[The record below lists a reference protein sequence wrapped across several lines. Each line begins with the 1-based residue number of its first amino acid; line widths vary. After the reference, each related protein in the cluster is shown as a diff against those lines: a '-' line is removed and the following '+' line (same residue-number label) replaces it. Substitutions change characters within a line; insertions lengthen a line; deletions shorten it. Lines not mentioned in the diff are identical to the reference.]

1 MAEDKKVKDPER
13 EKRKFKTAKD
23 MRELMTA
30 YYTEAKT
37 AEIDGSKKI
46 AWITSGGP
54 VEPLHAMDVIP
65 IYPENHSAM
74 LGASKMS
81 IEMCEVAEEMG
92 YSRDLCSYFRGD
104 IGSAVTKKSPIPG
117 ALPKPDFLVAANN
130 ICGTVTK
137 WYEILSR
144 FFDVPLFLLDTPFIH
159 GKITKQSSE
168 YVEAQMRELISFL
181 EVNCGK
187 KFDHDRFKEVA
198 ETALEGLYLW
208 EDILATCEN
217 RPAPMS
223 CFDAFFFIAPI
234 VTLRGTKECNEFYRK
249 LLAELKQR
257 VEDNIAAVPNEKIRL
272 LWDNIPIWTRL
283 RDLSELFASHGACLV
298 ADTYT
303 NAWARTKIEGDDP
316 VKGLGNAL
324 HKAYLNIDFQQM
336 IKEVKGLIKRFSAD
350 GFVIHSNR
358 SCKPYSLGQFD
369 MARTIQE
376 ELDIPTIIIE
386 ADQTDD
392 RVFSEEQTKTRVEAF
407 IETVTEKIKKA
418 L

>member
-1 MAEDKKVKDPER
+1 MAVEKKVKDPER
-13 EKRKFKTAKD
+13 EKRKFQSAKD

-30 YYTEAKT
+30 YYTEAKV
-37 AEIDGSKKI
+37 AEVDGSKKI

-81 IEMCEVAEEMG
+81 VELCEVAEEMG
-92 YSRDLCSYFRGD
+92 YSRDLCSYFRAD

-117 ALPKPDFLVAANN
+117 ALPKPDFLVASNN

-137 WYEILSR
+137 WYEVLSR
-144 FFDVPLFLLDTPFIH
+144 FFEVPLFLIDTPFIH
-159 GKITKQSSE
+159 GEVTKQSQR
-168 YVEAQMRELISFL
+168 YVEAQMEEYIEFL
-181 EVNCGK
+181 EENCNQ
-187 KFDHDRFKEVA
+187 KFDRDRFGEVA
-198 ETALEGLYLW
+198 NMAVKGVALW
-208 EDILATCEN
+208 EDVLATCEN
-217 RPAPMS
+217 KPSPMS
-223 CFDAFFFIAPI
+223 CFDAFFFIGPI
-234 VTLRGTKECNEFYRK
+234 VTLRGTEKCNEFYKK
-249 LLAELKQR
+249 LVSELKER
-257 VEDNIAAVPNEKIRL
+257 IENNISAVPNEKIRL

-283 RDLSELFASHGACLV
+283 RDRSELFASHNACLV

-303 NAWARTKIEGDDP
+303 NAWARSKINTDDP
-316 VKGLGNAL
+316 VKGLANAL
-324 HKAYLNIDFQQM
+324 HNVYLNIDFQQM
-336 IKEVKGLIKRFSAD
+336 IEEVKVLVKRFSAD

-369 MARTIQE
+369 MAKIIQE
-376 ELDIPTIIIE
+376 EMDIPTLIIE

-407 IETVTEKIKKA
+407 IETITDKA
-418 L
+418 S

>member
-1 MAEDKKVKDPER
+1 MKIKDPER
-13 EKRKFKTAKD
+13 EKRKFQSAKA

-30 YYTEAKT
+30 YYTEAKV
-37 AEIDGSKKI
+37 AEVDGSKKI

-81 IEMCEVAEEMG
+81 VELCEVAEDMG
-92 YSRDLCSYFRGD
+92 YSRDLCSYFRAD

-117 ALPKPDFLVAANN
+117 ALPKPDFLVASNN

-144 FFDVPLFLLDTPFIH
+144 FFDVPLFLIDAPFIH
-159 GKITKQSSE
+159 GEITKSSKR
-168 YVEAQMRELISFL
+168 YVEAQMEEYIEFL
-181 EVNCGK
+181 EENCNK
-187 KFDHDRFKEVA
+187 KFDRDRFGEVA
-198 ETALEGLYLW
+198 NMAVEGVALW
-208 EDILATCEN
+208 EDVLATCEN
-217 RPAPMS
+217 KPSPMS
-223 CFDAFFFIAPI
+223 CFDAFFFIGPI
-234 VTLRGTKECNEFYRK
+234 VTLRGTEKCNEFYKK
-249 LLAELKQR
+249 LVSELKER
-257 VEDNIAAVPNEKIRL
+257 IENNISAVPNEKIRL

-283 RDLSELFASHGACLV
+283 RDLSELFASHNACLV

-303 NAWARTKIEGDDP
+303 NAWARSKINTDDP
-316 VKGLGNAL
+316 VKGLANAL
-324 HKAYLNIDFQQM
+324 HDVYLNIDFQQM
-336 IKEVKGLIKRFSAD
+336 IEEVKVLVKRFSAD

-369 MARTIQE
+369 MAKTIQE
-376 ELDIPTIIIE
+376 EMDIPTLIIE

-407 IETVTEKIKKA
+407 IETITDKA
-418 L
+418 S